1 MDLNWN
7 VIFRVTGALFIVI
20 GFSMLP
26 AMIVSIIYDEP
37 NIIEAFIKSMI
48 PSIFFGG
55 LLMYLNKQKEGKTK
69 GRDGYIIVALCWIL
83 ASVIA
88 SVPFVISG
96 AIPNP
101 IDAFFETCSG
111 FSTTGASI
119 LTDVEAMSKG
129 LLFWRSFTHWL
140 GGMGILIFA
149 IALLPSLGISGQAIA
164 KAEAPG
170 PTLDKLT
177 PKLSDTAKM
186 LYLLYICFTVAE
198 TILLMFGGLSLF
210 DSLVHTFGTV
220 GTGGFSSYNDSIAHF
235 DSAYVDVVI
244 SIFMIMSGV
253 NFNLYFIIF
262 RQNLKGFF
270 KDVEFRF
277 YLSFIGISTLLI
289 GISLYAT
296 GSISNIGTSFRYS
309 LFQTATIISTTGYAT
324 TNYDLWP
331 TFGRMLLFI
340 LMFIGGCSCS
350 TGGGIKV
357 VRIVVILKLIKRGIS
372 LKLHP
377 NAYVS
382 LKMNNKPLP
391 IDTVSAIAS
400 FVFLYMLTI
409 FAGTILISLNG
420 FSLLTSFS
428 AVAACLGNIGP
439 GFDLVGPVMNYSIF
453 SNGSKLV
460 LSFLML
466 AGRLELFT
474 MFLLLTP
481 RFWNPNR

>member
-7 VIFRVTGALFIVI
+7 VILRVTGALFIVI
-20 GFSMLP
+20 GISMLP
-26 AMIVSIIYDEP
+26 AMIVSAIYDEP
-37 NIIEAFIKSMI
+37 VIIEAFIKTII

-55 LLMYLNKQKEGKTK
+55 LLILLNKQKEDRTK
-69 GRDGYIIVALCWIL
+69 VRDGYIIVALCWIL
-83 ASVIA
+83 ASCIA

-96 AIPNP
+96 EIANP
-101 IDAFFETCSG
+101 INAFFETCSG

-119 LTDVEAMSKG
+119 LTDIEAMPKG

-186 LYLLYICFTVAE
+186 LYLLYICFTAAE

-235 DSAYVDVVI
+235 DSAYVDLVI
-244 SIFMIMSGV
+244 SIFMILSGV
-253 NFNLYFIIF
+253 NFNLYFIII
-262 RQNLKGFF
+262 RQ
-270 KDVEFRF
+270 
-277 YLSFIGISTLLI
+277 YLAIIGTSTLLI
-289 GISLYAT
+289 GIYLYVA
-296 GSISNIGTSFRYS
+296 GDINNIWTSFRYS
-309 LFQTATIISTTGYAT
+309 LFQTATIISTTGFVT
-324 TNYDLWP
+324 TDFYLWP
-331 TFGRMLLFI
+331 TFCKMLLLL
-340 LMFIGGCSCS
+340 LMFVGACSCS
-350 TGGGIKV
+350 TGGGVKV
-357 VRIVVILKLIKRGIS
+357 IRILVILKLIKRGVS

-377 NAYVS
+377 NAFVS

-391 IDTVSAIAS
+391 VDTVSAIAS
-400 FVFLYMLTI
+400 FVFLYIFTI
-409 FAGTILISLNG
+409 FAGTIIVSIDD
-420 FSLLTSFS
+420 FSLLTNFS
-428 AVAACLGNIGP
+428 AVVACLGNIGP

-453 SNGSKLV
+453 SNVSKLL
-460 LSFLML
+460 LSFIML

-474 MFLLLTP
+474 IFLLLTP

>member
-7 VIFRVTGALFIVI
+7 VIFRVTGALFIII

-26 AMIVSIIYDEP
+26 AMLVSFIYTEP
-37 NIIEAFIKSMI
+37 DIIEAFVKTII

-55 LLMYLNKQKEGKTK
+55 LLILLNKQKEGRPKV
-69 GRDGYIIVALCWIL
+69 RDGYIIVALCWIL
-83 ASVIA
+83 ASCVA
-88 SVPFVISG
+88 AAPFVISG
-96 AIPNP
+96 EITNP

-111 FSTTGASI
+111 FSTTGSSI

-149 IALLPSLGISGQAIA
+149 IALLPNLGISGQVIA

-186 LYLLYICFTVAE
+186 LYLLYICFTAAE

-235 DSAYVDVVI
+235 DSAYVDIVI

-270 KDVEFRF
+270 KDAELRLF
-277 YLSFIGISTLLI
+277 LSIIGISTLLI
-289 GISLYAT
+289 SINLYAT
-296 GSISNIGTSFRYS
+296 DTIGNIVTSFRYS
-309 LFQTATIISTTGYAT
+309 LFQTATIISTTGFVTA
-324 TNYDLWP
+324 NYDLWP
-331 TFGRMLLFI
+331 TFCKMILLI

-350 TGGGIKV
+350 TGGGLKV
-357 VRIVVILKLIKRGIS
+357 IRILVIVKLIKRGIS

-377 NAYVS
+377 NAYVP
-382 LKMNNKPLP
+382 LKINNKPLP
-391 IDTVSAIAS
+391 VDTASAIAS
-400 FVFLYMLTI
+400 FVFLYIITI
-409 FAGTILISLNG
+409 FVSTILVSMDG

-428 AVAACLGNIGP
+428 AVVTCLGNIGP
-439 GFDLVGPVMNYSIF
+439 GFDLVGPVMNFSIF
-453 SNGSKLV
+453 SNGPKLI

-474 MFLLLTP
+474 IFLLLTP

>member
-26 AMIVSIIYDEP
+26 AMIVSVIYDEP
-37 NIIEAFIKSMI
+37 DIIEAFMKTMI
-48 PSIFFGG
+48 PSILFGG
-55 LLMYLNKQKEGKTK
+55 LLMLLNKQKEGRTK
-69 GRDGYIIVALCWIL
+69 VRDGYIIVALCWIL
-83 ASVIA
+83 ASCIA
-88 SVPFVISG
+88 AAPFVISG
-96 AIPNP
+96 GIANP

-111 FSTTGASI
+111 FSTTGSTI
-119 LTDVEAMSKG
+119 LTDIEAMSKG

-186 LYLLYICFTVAE
+186 LYMLYICFTAAE

-270 KDVEFRF
+270 KDAEFRL
-277 YLSFIGISTLLI
+277 YLSIVGISTLLI
-289 GISLYAT
+289 GVFLYSS
-296 GSISNIGTSFRYS
+296 GNISNIGTSFRYS

-324 TNYDLWP
+324 ANFDLWP
-331 TFGRMLLFI
+331 TFCKMILLS

-350 TGGGIKV
+350 TGGGVKV
-357 VRIVVILKLIKRGIS
+357 IRILVILKLIKRGIS

-377 NAYVS
+377 NAFVS

-391 IDTVSAIAS
+391 VDTVSAIAS

-409 FAGTILISLNG
+409 FAGTILISMNG
-420 FSLLTSFS
+420 FNLLTSFS
-428 AVAACLGNIGP
+428 AVVACLGNIGP
-439 GFDLVGPVMNYSIF
+439 GFDLVGPVMNFSIF
-453 SNGSKLV
+453 SNGSKLL